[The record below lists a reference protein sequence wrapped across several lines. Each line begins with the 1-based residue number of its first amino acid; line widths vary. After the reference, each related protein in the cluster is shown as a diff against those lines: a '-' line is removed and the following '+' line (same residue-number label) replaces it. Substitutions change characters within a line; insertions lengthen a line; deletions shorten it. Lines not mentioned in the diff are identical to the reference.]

1 LTASPSNGLGEV
13 SGAWPAH
20 PVIYEL
26 STLPWLNEIADRVG
40 RPVTL
45 DDVPAAEWDAVAHPG
60 VDAVWLMGV
69 WERSPAGRAIALGD
83 HALRQE
89 VDELL
94 PDATEADIVASPY
107 CVRNYRVDPEFGGPE
122 GLSVARAELA
132 ARGVRL
138 LLDFVPNH
146 VAPDHDWVTA
156 HPEYFVRG
164 TEADLGSEP
173 PAFLKTAAGV
183 IALGRDPYF
192 APWPDVVQ
200 LDPTQPAL
208 RAAVIETL
216 SDIANQCDG
225 VRCDMAMLQLDDVV
239 VQTWGDRVGP
249 TSAVPY
255 WRELTEA
262 VRLPHPNFLFVAE
275 AYWDREGDLITQGFD
290 HCYDKRLYDRLVSDG
305 ADSVR
310 DHLAAAPEYQRHLVR
325 FLENH
330 DEPRAAAVFPAD
342 RGEAAA
348 VMVATVPGAL
358 LLFQGQFAGR
368 RYHFPV
374 QLGRWPAE
382 PPNVAL
388 EGEWRRLLELL
399 AAEAWRS
406 GRWSALEVSGWPD
419 NDSCRNLL
427 AWQWE
432 GEHYRHLIVMNFSD
446 VSADGLVHLE
456 GTTGDDWNLT
466 DLLDGQSY
474 QRVGAEMDATTGQG
488 LYVSRGPFGTH
499 LFRLARIVNADRAAS
514 SSDLE

>member
-1 LTASPSNGLGEV
+1 M
-13 SGAWPAH
+13 SGPWPAN

-26 STLPWLNEIADRVG
+26 STLPWLNEMAARSG

-45 DDVPAAEWDAVAHPG
+45 DTVPASEWDGICSPG
-60 VDAVWLMGV
+60 IEAVWLMGV
-69 WERSPAGRAIALGD
+69 WERSPAGRAIALHD
-83 HALRQE
+83 PALRQE
-89 VDELL
+89 LDELL
-94 PDATEADIVASPY
+94 PDATDADIVGSPY
-107 CVRNYRVDPEFGGPE
+107 CVRSYRVDPRFGGPE

-156 HPEYFVRG
+156 HPEYFIRG
-164 TEADLGSEP
+164 TEADMGIEP
-173 PAFLKTAAGV
+173 PAFLKTAGGV

-192 APWPDVVQ
+192 PPWPDVVQ

-239 VQTWGDRVGP
+239 AQTWGRVGP
-249 TSAVPY
+249 TDAAPY
-255 WRELTEA
+255 WREVTAA
-262 VRLPHPNFLFVAE
+262 VHALHPDFLFVAE
-275 AYWDREGDLITQGFD
+275 AYWDREPDLIAQGFD

-310 DHLAAAPEYQRHLVR
+310 DHLAADPEYQRHLVR

-330 DEPRAAAVFPAD
+330 DEPRAMAVFPAE

-348 VMVATVPGAL
+348 VMVATLPGAL

-368 RYHFPV
+368 RHHMPV

-382 PPNVAL
+382 PPDVTQEAV
-388 EGEWRRLLELL
+388 WRRLLRLL
-399 AAEAWRS
+399 AEEGFRS
-406 GRWSALEVSGWPD
+406 GRWSALRVSGWPD

-432 GEHYRHLIVMNFSD
+432 GDHHRHLVVVNFSD
-446 VSADGLVHLE
+446 TPADGLIHME
-456 GTTGDDWNLT
+456 GTAGADWDLT
-466 DLLDGQSY
+466 DLLDDGHSY
-474 QRVGAEMDATTGQG
+474 QRVGADMDPAAGRG
-488 LYVSRGPFGTH
+488 LYVSRGRFGAH
-499 LFRLARIVNADRAAS
+499 LFRLARITNASGEAS
-514 SSDLE
+514 PSDLE